1 VCSRKCWPASK
12 LIPPGRAVCCTGGTY
27 SHGYGSAAGLEH
39 AGPGAR
45 VFCGRPASCYSLVT
59 PTLIRLHSSARNPT
73 VLVVEACFS
82 GRPMIWVWR
91 EWMAAKMVVMMSRLV
106 GSLVVAPVIRSSADY
121 GSSIAW
127 LITCAQPLVM
137 IWLGWLDGCGRGGHC
152 CLLM

>member
-1 VCSRKCWPASK
+1 
-12 LIPPGRAVCCTGGTY
+12 
-27 SHGYGSAAGLEH
+27 
-39 AGPGAR
+39 
-45 VFCGRPASCYSLVT
+45 
-59 PTLIRLHSSARNPT
+59 
-73 VLVVEACFS
+73 
-82 GRPMIWVWR
+82 
-91 EWMAAKMVVMMSRLV
+91 MAAKMVVMMSRLV